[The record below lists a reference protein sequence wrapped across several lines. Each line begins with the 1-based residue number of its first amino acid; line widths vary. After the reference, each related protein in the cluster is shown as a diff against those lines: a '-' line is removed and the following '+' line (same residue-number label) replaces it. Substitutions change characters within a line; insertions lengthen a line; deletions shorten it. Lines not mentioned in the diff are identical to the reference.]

1 MRKDVDT
8 NKNLL
13 ADLGYE
19 TRDIDIG
26 KTLIGILA
34 LFVFV
39 AASLFATFILY
50 RAFEPPY
57 KEYNRPEFA
66 SKRKL
71 PPLPQ
76 IQAHP
81 KNEIRFYHEAVD
93 KEMST
98 GAIER
103 AKEEMAAAG
112 ISGVTTDTPKEEGKS
127 YPGSGDYKSAGEAG
141 EVR

>member
-19 TRDIDIG
+19 TRDIDIR
-26 KTLIGILA
+26 KTLIGVMA

-39 AASLFATFILY
+39 AASLFAMFILY

-57 KEYNRPEFA
+57 KEYARPEFA

-76 IQAHP
+76 VQAHP
-81 KNEIRFYHEAVD
+81 KDEIRFYHEAVD
-93 KEMST
+93 KEMSS

-103 AKEEMAAAG
+103 AKEEMATAG
-112 ISGVTTDTPKEEGKS
+112 ISGVTTDKPREEGKS
-127 YPGSGDYKSAGEAG
+127 YPGSGDYAPAG